1 MYAGKTKDVKVDQ
14 LPMEGVKNA
23 EIQWLISEKEGAK
36 QFAMRLVTIKK
47 GGLIPLHSHP
57 QIHEQYILKGRGVLF
72 TKDSEKELEPGDFA
86 FVDANEEHGMRNT
99 GDEDFEI
106 ICCINL

>member
-1 MYAGKTKDVKVDQ
+1 MYAGKTRGVKEDQ

-23 EIQWLISEKEGAK
+23 TIQWLISEKEGAK
-36 QFAMRLVTIKK
+36 GFAMRLVTLKK
-47 GGLIPLHSHP
+47 GGVIPLHVHP

-86 FVDANEEHGMRNT
+86 FVDSNEAHGMKNM

-106 ICCINL
+106 ICCMNF